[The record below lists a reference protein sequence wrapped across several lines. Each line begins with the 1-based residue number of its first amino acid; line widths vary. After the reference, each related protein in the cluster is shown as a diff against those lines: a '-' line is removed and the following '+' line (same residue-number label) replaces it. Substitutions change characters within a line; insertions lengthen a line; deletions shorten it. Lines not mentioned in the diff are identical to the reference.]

1 MVRRTKQ
8 DALAT
13 RDSIL
18 DAAELLF
25 ARQGVSRTTLQHI
38 AEAANVTRGAIY
50 WHFED
55 KSAVFNAMLKRVTMP
70 LELALD
76 SVDAGGDIDPLA
88 ILREWVGNAFT
99 LIMND
104 PAARRV
110 VEIATH
116 RVEYVDELNGVRDR
130 QLATH
135 KLWLERTEA
144 MLQLAAERGMLTTPL
159 TPREI
164 AQGLWAMVDGLIR
177 AWLLEPEAFNLI
189 QSGQR
194 LAEAYLGGVCVAIA
208 HLPGKAT

>member
-1 MVRRTKQ
+1 MPRRTKQ

-13 RDSIL
+13 RASIL

-25 ARQGVSRTTLQHI
+25 SRQGVSRTSLQQI
-38 AEAANVTRGAIY
+38 ADAAKVTRGAIY

-55 KSAVFNAMLKRVTMP
+55 KSAVFNAMLERVTMP

-76 SVDAGGDIDPLA
+76 SVDASGVSDPLA
-88 ILREWVGNAFT
+88 VLREWVLNAFT

-104 PAARRV
+104 ATARRV

-116 RVEYVDELNGVRDR
+116 KVEYVDELNGVRDR
-130 QLATH
+130 HLASH
-135 KLWLERTEA
+135 KLWLTRTEA
-144 MLQLAAERGMLTTPL
+144 MLESADERGMLNTDL

-177 AWLLEPEAFNLI
+177 AWLLEPEAFNLVYG
-189 QSGQR
+189 GQR
-194 LAEAYLGGVCVAIA
+194 LAEAYLGGLAVAI
-208 HLPGKAT
+208 KQE